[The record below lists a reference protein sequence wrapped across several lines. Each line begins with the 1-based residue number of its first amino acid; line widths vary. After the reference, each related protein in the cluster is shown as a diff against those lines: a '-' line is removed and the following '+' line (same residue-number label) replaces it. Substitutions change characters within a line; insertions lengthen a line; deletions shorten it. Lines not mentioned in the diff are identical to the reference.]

1 MKIAKRQKI
10 FLFVT
15 LLAICVSLLYVVVK
29 TYVDPGLPFGVND
42 DKFVSLLESGSY
54 AEAKEFWDNALA
66 DYPAE
71 KDKARIN
78 ARFDGFLAE
87 HLRYMDIYCAGTSF
101 SPAGFYAQY
110 GSIGDLGHYVKDYLM
125 IAASKSVTRYAN
137 LNLRYGQARSVI
149 EMLCDIAGDETSKAA
164 MLTAL
169 DAYRDIIAEYEK
181 ANEHMQMQNY
191 IGAIEILSTICQNV
205 DRELYL
211 YYLSDRDLAHAVEAV
226 KVEADEYAGDRD
238 YAKSAALLQKLCSLT
253 NDEEAQKMLKRV
265 YNIMY
270 PGY

>member
-10 FLFVT
+10 FLFVAIM
-15 LLAICVSLLYVVVK
+15 AICVSLLYVVVK

-42 DKFVSLLESGSY
+42 DKFASLLESGSY

-66 DYPAE
+66 EHPSE
-71 KDKARIN
+71 KDKACIN
-78 ARFDGFLAE
+78 ARFDSFLAE
-87 HLRYMDIYCAGTSF
+87 HLRYMDIYCAGASF
-101 SPAGFYAQY
+101 SPGGFYAQY

-137 LNLRYGQARSVI
+137 LNLKYGHARSVI
-149 EMLCDIAGDETSKAA
+149 ELLCDTGGDEASKSA
-164 MLTAL
+164 MLSAL

-181 ANEHMQMQNY
+181 ADEHMQMQNY
-191 IGAIEILSTICQNV
+191 IGAIEILTTICQNV
-205 DRELYL
+205 DHDLYL
-211 YYLSDRDLAHAVEAV
+211 YYLAERNLATAVESV

-238 YAKSAALLQKLCSLT
+238 YAKSAALLQKLCALT
-253 NDEEAQKMLKRV
+253 SDEEAQKMLKRV
-265 YNIMY
+265 HNIMY

>member
-10 FLFVT
+10 FLFVA

-42 DKFVSLLESGSY
+42 DKFVAFLEDGSY
-54 AEAKEFWDNALA
+54 AEAKEFWDKSLA
-66 DYPAE
+66 NHPSE
-71 KDKARIN
+71 KDRNLIN
-78 ARFDGFLAE
+78 ARFDSFLAE
-87 HLRYMDIYCAGTSF
+87 HLRYMDIYCANNGF
-101 SPAGFYAQY
+101 SPDGFYAQY
-110 GSIGDLGHYVKDYLM
+110 GNIGDMGDYVKDYLM
-125 IAASKSVTRYAN
+125 VAASKSVTRYAN
-137 LNLRYGQARSVI
+137 LNIRYVHARSVI
-149 EMLCDIAGDETSKAA
+149 EMLCDITGDEASKSA

-181 ANEHMQMQNY
+181 SDEQMQMQNY
-191 IGAIEILSTICQNV
+191 IGAIETLSTICDHV
-205 DRELYL
+205 DKELYL
-211 YYLSDRDLAHAVEAV
+211 YYLAEKDLATAIEAV

-238 YAKSAALLQKLCSLT
+238 YAKAASLLQQLCTLT
-253 NDEEAQKMLKRV
+253 SDEEAQKMLKRV